1 MIGIYRAADCGWKFD
16 DIWKEMLR
24 FGFKT
29 YLAELKD
36 SVRKRSKK

>member
-16 DIWKEMLR
+16 DIWKEMRR